1 MRLNITLAHLLA
13 GMGVAAAIVAA
24 PLAAAAAHDEVCLD
38 LGSSTQCQTPG
49 NVQIQNIPAAQQ
61 PGGSYGPFFTYDR
74 GGR

>member
-1 MRLNITLAHLLA
+1 MRLNITLAQLLA

-24 PLAAAAAHDEVCLD
+24 PLAAAHDEVCLD

-49 NVQIQNIPAAQQ
+49 NVQLQNTSPAQQ
-61 PGGSYGPFFTYDR
+61 PAGSYGPFFTYDR